1 MIKSTRNQ
9 IGNAKNPYQG
19 SFKKI
24 LTVCSAG
31 LLRSATLQNYLIK
44 NYDCNVR
51 NCGTSESFA
60 LIPLSEALYEWADWI
75 VFVNKENFREGFGK
89 EVQAPDWQEKGKKV
103 IVLDIPDNYGFNDP
117 KLLNIVDNQWKYIQ
131 KQLVKYPDSEYI
143 EYDSS
148 NQVCCGDWDDEG
160 KCKCQKDG

>member
-75 VFVNKENFREGFGK
+75 VFVNKEIS
-89 EVQAPDWQEKGKKV
+89 EKGLVKKYRLLIGRKKV
-103 IVLDIPDNYGFNDP
+103 
-117 KLLNIVDNQWKYIQ
+117 KK
-131 KQLVKYPDSEYI
+131 
-143 EYDSS
+143 
-148 NQVCCGDWDDEG
+148 
-160 KCKCQKDG
+160 

>member
-9 IGNAKNPYQG
+9 IGNSKNPYQG

-44 NYDCNVR
+44 NYDYNVR
-51 NCGTSESFA
+51 NCGTSNEFA

-75 VFVNKENFREGFGK
+75 VFVNKENFKEGFDK
-89 EVQAPDWQEKGKKV
+89 KIHPIDWQGKGKKV
-103 IVLDIPDNYGFNDP
+103 IILDIPDYYGFNDP
-117 KLLNIVDNQWKYIQ
+117 KLINIIENQWKYIEQ
-131 KQLVKYPDSEYI
+131 QLIKYPDAEYI
-143 EYDSS
+143 EYDLT
-148 NQVCCGDWDDEG
+148 NLNVEENG
-160 KCKCQKDG
+160 